1 MHRVATVCFA
11 ALLAS
16 LGRAVAPGV
25 AGASDDP
32 AFPAVG
38 KVFSASAVMVGPNLV
53 LTAKHVGV
61 GNITLP
67 GYGTFA
73 PVGAPMLHPD
83 ADIMLFRIDNRGMA
97 LPWSKI
103 FADPLP
109 DGAAITMVGY
119 GISGFPNAAG
129 TGYDMS
135 LPRGTRRSAPALV
148 SRTEY
153 QQYGSF
159 VPGMSLISILRQNG
173 QGVVANGDSGGGWFH
188 SVGGSA
194 YLVGTTSFHSV
205 WGSWT
210 GANAYMFSSSEFDYY
225 GGGAVSLWH
234 YRDWLLLHGAQ
245 FALARRIAPPPRA
258 P

>member
-1 MHRVATVCFA
+1 
-11 ALLAS
+11 
-16 LGRAVAPGV
+16 
-25 AGASDDP
+25 
-32 AFPAVG
+32 
-38 KVFSASAVMVGPNLV
+38 MVGPNLV
-53 LTAKHVGV
+53 LTAKHVGA

-73 PVGAPMLHPD
+73 PVGPPMLHPD
-83 ADIMLFRIDNRGMA
+83 ADIMLFRIDNQGMA

-103 FADPLP
+103 LADPMP
-109 DGAAITMVGY
+109 NGAAITMVGY
-119 GISGFPNAAG
+119 GISGFLNAAG

-173 QGVVANGDSGGGWFH
+173 QGVVANGDSGGAWFH
-188 SVGGSA
+188 MVGGSA
-194 YLVGTTSFHSV
+194 YLVGITSFHSV

-210 GANAYMFSSSEFDYY
+210 GANAYMFSSSEVDYY

-234 YRDWLLLHGAQ
+234 YRDWLLLNGAHIS
-245 FALARRIAPPPRA
+245 LVRRIAPPPRV